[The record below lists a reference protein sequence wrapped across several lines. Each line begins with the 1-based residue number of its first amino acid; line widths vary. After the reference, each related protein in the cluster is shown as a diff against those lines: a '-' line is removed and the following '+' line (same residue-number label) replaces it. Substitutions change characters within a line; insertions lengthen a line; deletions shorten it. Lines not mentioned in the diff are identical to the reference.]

1 MLLKR
6 GEKNAITTKNTFG
19 NVVLNDGLVCAMRC
33 QVYWIIRDSS
43 ILISCFGNWGFG
55 VGGFFGFFFFFGMT
69 YSIYPCCSFT
79 LIFFFCFES
88 NVVCIEIFCLVHM
101 SEININLY
109 ACTRTYSEQM
119 NICVML
125 MELFPQFLLRWHYV
139 WNVLYYYTQHVVYIS
154 VPSFVM
160 KSQANVC
167 VTSLIIPPV
176 TPACYFLL
184 VTMRTINR

>member
-1 MLLKR
+1 MLWGVRFTELL
-6 GEKNAITTKNTFG
+6 GTQVFLFHVLATEGLGLVVFWVFFLEWHTVFIP
-19 NVVLNDGLVCAMRC
+19 VVLLH
-33 QVYWIIRDSS
+33 W
-43 ILISCFGNWGFG
+43 LIF
-55 VGGFFGFFFFFGMT
+55 
-69 YSIYPCCSFT
+69 
-79 LIFFFCFES
+79 FFFCFES